1 MDGILLVDKPAEWT
15 SMDVCAHLRGVLHE
29 RHIGHTGTL
38 DPNATG
44 LLVVLAGRCTKL
56 AKTLENDA
64 KEYLARFRPGLS
76 TDTQD
81 IWGNVLERS
90 DARPGAEEI
99 EAVLGRFRGEI
110 LQLPPMYS
118 AIKIRG
124 KKLYEIARRG
134 GEVER
139 EPRPVSISRLELLEQ
154 DEAGD
159 WGLAITCSKG
169 TYIRTLCADIG
180 RALGCGGCMSALR
193 RVACGSFRLAQAHT
207 LEEIRQDPA
216 GCMLPPER
224 FTEGGQPSHGR

>member
-1 MDGILLVDKPAEWT
+1 MDGILLVDKPSEWT

-44 LLVVLAGRCTKL
+44 LLVVLTGKGTKA
-56 AKTLENDA
+56 AKYLENDR
-64 KEYLARFRPGLS
+64 KEYIARLRLGVK

-81 IWGNVLERS
+81 IWGTVLEQNGESRT
-90 DARPGAEEI
+90 RGEI
-99 EAVLGRFRGEI
+99 EAVLPRFRGDI

-134 GEVER
+134 GDVER
-139 EPRPVSISRLELLEQ
+139 EPRPITIYRLELLDP
-154 DEAGD
+154 DENGD
-159 WGLAITCSKG
+159 WGLEVECSKG

-180 RALGCGGCMSALR
+180 EALGCGGCMSALR
-193 RVACGSFRLAQAHT
+193 RVRCGDFTIAEAHT
-207 LEEIRQDPA
+207 LEEIRANPE
-216 GCMLPPER
+216 GYILPLER
-224 FTEGGQPSHGR
+224 ITEKVQNG

>member
-44 LLVVLAGRCTKL
+44 LLVVLTGKGTKA
-56 AKTLENDA
+56 AKYAENDT
-64 KEYLARFRPGLS
+64 KEYVARLRLGMR

-81 IWGNVLERS
+81 IWGNTLEECGKTCSR
-90 DARPGAEEI
+90 EEI
-99 EAVLGRFRGEI
+99 EAALDAFRGDI

-124 KKLYEIARRG
+124 RKLYEIARRG
-134 GEVER
+134 GDVER
-139 EPRPVSISRLELLEQ
+139 DPRPVTIHRLELAER
-154 DEAGD
+154 DENGD
-159 WGLAITCSKG
+159 WGLIVACSKG

-180 RALGCGGCMSALR
+180 DALGVGGCMSALR
-193 RVACGSFRLAQAHT
+193 RVRCGDFTIEESHT
-207 LEEIRQDPA
+207 LEEIRNAPEA
-216 GCMLPPER
+216 YILPVEKI
-224 FTEGGQPSHGR
+224 TGKVMEHG

>member
-44 LLVVLAGRCTKL
+44 LLVVLTGKGTKA
-56 AKTLENDA
+56 AKYAENDE
-64 KEYLARFRPGLS
+64 KEYIARLRLGLR

-81 IWGNVLERS
+81 IWGNVLDRQ
-90 DARPGAEEI
+90 DAPWSREAL
-99 EAVLGRFRGEI
+99 EAVLPSFRGDI
-110 LQLPPMYS
+110 RQLPPMYS

-134 GEVER
+134 GDVER
-139 EPRPVSISRLELLEQ
+139 EPRPITIHRLEVLDR
-154 DEAGD
+154 DENGD
-159 WGLAITCSKG
+159 WGLLVRCSKG

-180 RALGCGGCMSALR
+180 DAVGCGGCMSALR
-193 RVACGSFRLAQAHT
+193 RTKAGAFTIEEAHT
-207 LEEIRQDPA
+207 LEEIRSAPEA
-216 GCMLPPER
+216 YILPVER
-224 FTEGGQPSHGR
+224 ITGKLNHE

>member
-1 MDGILLVDKPAEWT
+1 MDGILLVDKPSEWT

-44 LLVVLAGRCTKL
+44 LLVVLTGKGTK
-56 AKTLENDA
+56 ASKYAENDT
-64 KEYLARFRPGLS
+64 KEYIARLRLGQS

-81 IWGNVLERS
+81 IWGNTLATSEKTCSREQLEV
-90 DARPGAEEI
+90 ALGA
-99 EAVLGRFRGEI
+99 FRGDI

-134 GEVER
+134 GDVER
-139 EPRPVSISRLELLEQ
+139 EPRPITIHRLELTEP
-154 DEAGD
+154 DENGD
-159 WGLAITCSKG
+159 WGLIVVCSKG

-180 RALGCGGCMSALR
+180 DALGTGGCMSALR
-193 RVACGSFRLAQAHT
+193 RVRCGDFTIEEAHT
-207 LEEIRQDPA
+207 LEEIRSAPDA
-216 GCMLPPER
+216 YILPVER
-224 FTEGGQPSHGR
+224 ITGKVREHG

>member
-44 LLVVLAGRCTKL
+44 LLVVLTGKGTKA
-56 AKTLENDA
+56 AKYAENDE
-64 KEYLARFRPGLS
+64 KEYVARLRLGLR

-81 IWGNVLERS
+81 IWGNELDRQ
-90 DARPGAEEI
+90 DAPGSREAL
-99 EAVLGRFRGEI
+99 EAVLPAFRGNI

-124 KKLYEIARRG
+124 KKLYDIARRG
-134 GEVER
+134 GDVER
-139 EPRPVSISRLELLEQ
+139 EPRPITIHRLEVLDR
-154 DEAGD
+154 DENGD
-159 WGLAITCSKG
+159 WGLLVRCSKG

-180 RALGCGGCMSALR
+180 DAMGCGGCMSALR
-193 RVACGSFRLAQAHT
+193 RTKAGAFTIEEAHT
-207 LEEIRQDPA
+207 LEEIRSAPEA
-216 GCMLPPER
+216 YILPVER
-224 FTEGGQPSHGR
+224 ITGKLNHE

>member
-1 MDGILLVDKPAEWT
+1 MDGILLVDKPSEWT

-44 LLVVLAGRCTKL
+44 LLVVLTGKGTKA
-56 AKTLENDA
+56 AKYLENDR
-64 KEYLARFRPGLS
+64 KEYIARLRLGVK

-81 IWGNVLERS
+81 IWGTVLEQNGESRT
-90 DARPGAEEI
+90 RGEI
-99 EAVLGRFRGEI
+99 EAVLPRFRGDI

-134 GEVER
+134 GDVER
-139 EPRPVSISRLELLEQ
+139 EPRPITIYRLELLDP
-154 DEAGD
+154 DENGD
-159 WGLAITCSKG
+159 WGLEVECSKG

-180 RALGCGGCMSALR
+180 EALGCGGCMSALR
-193 RVACGSFRLAQAHT
+193 RVRCGDFTIAEAHT
-207 LEEIRQDPA
+207 LEEIRVNPE
-216 GCMLPPER
+216 GYILPLER
-224 FTEGGQPSHGR
+224 ITEKVQNG